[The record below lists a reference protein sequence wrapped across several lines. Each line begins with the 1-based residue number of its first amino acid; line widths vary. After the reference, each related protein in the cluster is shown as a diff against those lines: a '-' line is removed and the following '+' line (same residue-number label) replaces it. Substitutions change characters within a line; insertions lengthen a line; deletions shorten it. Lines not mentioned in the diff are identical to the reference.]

1 MVAGNMFSRRFY
13 LSLFGT
19 VAWSTTAADTILNI
33 LDAVSLSATRSP
45 LVGLA
50 VTASAFDI
58 GAIGAVTVFAA
69 QYAWRREGI
78 IKGSPQS
85 ARVLVISCVLLSA
98 GALIISLASMITIR
112 LHVQELENGKKHS
125 IISNWSSSS
134 SAQIAIWLL
143 ACLSQVVL
151 YTSPSWCRSKQS
163 VRIDVSG
170 PRDAAI
176 SEMHYSTVTNLCM
189 LEPSQPSSPFAA
201 LPSPTWSNRS
211 SQSLKSWRD
220 SFQHAMRPMSSRS
233 KLASRPSLNRDVL
246 SIYSDGLSVKSASQP
261 DAFDAWEVNAQSNG
275 AAAQLALPSVS
286 MPLRGTALEPIPG
299 SRPASPAK
307 VLDGPFCLDDDEELH
322 PPPKLTLEMSRP
334 PSPAGSEAHIHPL
347 FRSESP
353 SPAPPTTPGTNIL
366 ASPLANTVIPCP
378 ARPYSRMRS
387 DSGRSNT
394 NSRAPSPALVHQR
407 SFINE
412 RTSSHLSQDSRSR
425 SPSPPSRRMTPPIP
439 DFVLNSSPRSSV
451 SGSQRKVNLRVDT
464 SR

>member
-1 MVAGNMFSRRFY
+1 MFSRRFY

-33 LDAVSLSATRSP
+33 LDAASLSATQSP

-58 GAIGAVTVFAA
+58 GAVGAVAVFAT

-78 IKGSPQS
+78 IKDSPQ
-85 ARVLVISCVLLSA
+85 AAKVLAISCMLLSA
-98 GALIISLASMITIR
+98 GALVVSLASMITIR
-112 LHVQELENGKKHS
+112 LHVQELEHGKKHS
-125 IISNWSSSS
+125 IISDWSSSS

-151 YTSPSWCRSKQS
+151 YTSPLWCSSNKSLQT
-163 VRIDVSG
+163 VDVSG
-170 PRDAAI
+170 PRDSVM
-176 SEMHYSTVTNLCM
+176 SEMRYSTATNLYI
-189 LEPSQPSSPFAA
+189 LEPTQPSSPLAA

-220 SFQHAMRPMSSRS
+220 SFQHAVRPMSSRS
-233 KLASRPSLNRDVL
+233 KLASRPSFNRDVL
-246 SIYSDGLSVKSASQP
+246 SIHSDGFSVKSATQP
-261 DAFDAWEVNAQSNG
+261 DAFDAWEVDAQSNG
-275 AAAQLALPSVS
+275 AAAQLTLPSVL
-286 MPLRGTALEPIPG
+286 MPRRGTALEPIPG

-307 VLDGPFCLDDDEELH
+307 VLDGPFSLENDEELY
-322 PPPKLTLEMSRP
+322 PPPKLALETSRP

-353 SPAPPTTPGTNIL
+353 SPAPATTPGTNIL

-387 DSGRSNT
+387 NSSRSNL
-394 NSRAPSPALVHQR
+394 NSCAPSPALVHQR

-412 RTSSHLSQDSRSR
+412 RTNSHLSQSSRSR

-451 SGSQRKVNLRVDT
+451 SGSQRKVNLKVDT